1 MLDTLFASQGR
12 PGGSKKGAL
21 TSILVH
27 AAIIGAVVI
36 GTARAVSPPA
46 PKENLE
52 EKIAYVAPKK
62 ADPAPIAEAP
72 KTPPKVRVEPKAAP
86 KPVVKKAAPKPAP
99 VAPKPAPVKAAP
111 APAPVAPV
119 VVPTEIPKV
128 TVPMAPPGP
137 TPAEIAA
144 KAAAEAAERELAA
157 ARARAEAEAAAAAS
171 AAAAKSRVE
180 SESAGEVASN
190 ASYDEAEVDVAVR
203 PLGGA
208 PVPKY
213 PERLR
218 SAHVEGRVNVR
229 FIVGTNGRVE
239 GGSIKILDSPD
250 PAFSEEVRRALLATR
265 YSAAQAGGKKVR
277 QIVEQTFTFK
287 LDG

>member
-12 PGGSKKGAL
+12 PGGSKKGAI

-27 AAIIGAVVI
+27 AAVIGAVVL
-36 GTARAVSPPA
+36 GTARAVSPPE

-62 ADPAPIAEAP
+62 ADPAPLAEVP
-72 KTPPKVRVEPKAAP
+72 KTAPKVRVEPKAERTPA
-86 KPVVKKAAPKPAP
+86 VKKATPRPAP
-99 VAPKPAPVKAAP
+99 VAPKPAPSKAAP
-111 APAPVAPV
+111 APVAAPV
-119 VVPTEIPKV
+119 VIPTAIPKV
-128 TVPMAPPGP
+128 SVPMAPPGP
-137 TPAEIAA
+137 TPAELAA

-157 ARARAEAEAAAAAS
+157 SRARAEADAAAAA
-171 AAAAKSRVE
+171 AARSRVE
-180 SESAGEVASN
+180 SESAGDVSPN
-190 ASYDEAEVDVAVR
+190 ASYDAAEVDVAVR
-203 PLGGA
+203 PLGGS

-218 SAHVEGRVNVR
+218 SAQVEGRVNVR

-250 PAFSEEVRRALLATR
+250 PAFSEEVRRVLLATR
-265 YSAAQAGGKKVR
+265 YSAAQAAGKKVR

-287 LDG
+287 LDR

>member
-1 MLDTLFASQGR
+1 MLDTLLASQGR
-12 PGGSKKGAL
+12 PGGSKRGAL
-21 TSILVH
+21 ASILVH
-27 AAIIGAVVI
+27 AAIIGAVVL
-36 GTARAVSPPA
+36 GTARAVTPPA

-62 ADPAPIAEAP
+62 ADPAPLVEAP
-72 KTPPKVRVEPKAAP
+72 KTPPKVRAEPKAAT
-86 KPVVKKAAPKPAP
+86 KAAVKKAAPRPAP

-111 APAPVAPV
+111 ALAPVPAPV
-119 VVPTEIPKV
+119 VVATSIPKV
-128 TVPMAPPGP
+128 SVPLGP
-137 TPAEIAA
+137 TPAELAA

-157 ARARAEAEAAAAAS
+157 SRARAEADAAAAS
-171 AAAAKSRVE
+171 AKRRTE
-180 SESAGEVASN
+180 SESGGEVSSN
-190 ASYDEAEVDVAVR
+190 QSYDEAEVDVAVR
-203 PLGGA
+203 PLDGA
-208 PVPKY
+208 PVPRY

-239 GGSIKILDSPD
+239 RGSIKILDSPD
-250 PAFSEEVRRALLATR
+250 PAFSEEVRRVLLSTR

>member
-27 AAIIGAVVI
+27 AAIIGAVVL
-36 GTARAVSPPA
+36 GTARAVTPPT

-62 ADPAPIAEAP
+62 ADPAPLVEAP

-86 KPVVKKAAPKPAP
+86 KPVVKKAAPRPAP

-111 APAPVAPV
+111 APVQAPV

-128 TVPMAPPGP
+128 SVPLAPPGP
-137 TPAEIAA
+137 TPAELAA

-157 ARARAEAEAAAAAS
+157 SRARAEAEAAAAA
-171 AAAAKSRVE
+171 AAAKSRTE
-180 SESAGEVASN
+180 SESAGEVSSN

-239 GGSIKILDSPD
+239 SGSIKILDSPD
-250 PAFSEEVRRALLATR
+250 PAFSEEVRRVLLSTR

-287 LDG
+287 LNG

>member
-12 PGGSKKGAL
+12 PGGSKKSAL
-21 TSILVH
+21 TSVLVH
-27 AAIIGAVVI
+27 AAIIAAVVI
-36 GTARAVSPPA
+36 GTARAVSPPE

-52 EKIAYVAPKK
+52 EKIAYVAPKR
-62 ADPAPIAEAP
+62 ADPEPIAEAP

-111 APAPVAPV
+111 APVAPV
-119 VVPTEIPKV
+119 VIPTTIPKV
-128 TVPMAPPGP
+128 TVPVAPPGP
-137 TPAEIAA
+137 TAAEVAA

-157 ARARAEAEAAAAAS
+157 SRARAEAEAAAAA
-171 AAAAKSRVE
+171 ARSRVE
-180 SESAGEVASN
+180 SESAGELASN

-250 PAFSEEVRRALLATR
+250 PAFSEEVRRVLLSTR